1 MKLAQPLDLLI
12 QKMEEIQR
20 LLCASQQQEPEQN
33 DSHEEVSLPPGHTPV
48 QRPLRQRLIHRD
60 QLQIIQ
66 RQSTFTASI
75 NKTSCEPQ
83 EEQQQQKDLIA
94 QGGEVSEL
102 NAEQFEVDYK
112 APMLWCEELTDDND
126 VWLVQCPNTIEPEC
140 LVNQQF
146 SLSGVTEL
154 PINPGQQLQVSSFHR
169 HSEPLTC
176 VLPSNKNLSFTT
188 GLSPDRVCPASPASL
203 PYNAKPRCSSECTDW
218 PGVRAKTSPLPE
230 RPHVQATV
238 VVEPAGLLLVKEQV
252 QIPPTII
259 PSGQKGPVPFP
270 KQLKIRHPLFG
281 SEYINE
287 LQHAASLHN
296 SVKGTL
302 RIQGEHIGKD
312 NHSMTERRGKKRK
325 RDSKNEIL
333 DYLNQD
339 AVHSEPSTVLHLDNN
354 ASRIPSACLV
364 SCDQQPDWFRLFVM
378 WPVPSRRF
386 SCVEP
391 AANSNGVATDMITT
405 KYRGNTLNGELMP
418 TSSPTTRG
426 TIGTIVPG
434 LGHSLVGGSK
444 VKPSGSKTCQFKRMT
459 SAMWDS
465 FHCEHYALWLMTRRT
480 DRAVWLSFLRQ
491 PLAVAPDAHWVYSHV
506 LQMGHSTTH
515 LTDTGSI
522 DGDLHRQLPTDFWG
536 HFFALSGPA
545 SLERAGFANP

>member
-1 MKLAQPLDLLI
+1 MARQDTTNRGTRPNTTPQEQQLK
-12 QKMEEIQR
+12 
-20 LLCASQQQEPEQN
+20 SQHLWN
-33 DSHEEVSLPPGHTPV
+33 LYSRSLFETI
-48 QRPLRQRLIHRD
+48 PLRTPQTKKPPDSVLGGLSHISLNLNIHRD

-83 EEQQQQKDLIA
+83 EEQQQQKDLIS
-94 QGGEVSEL
+94 QDGEVSEL

-176 VLPSNKNLSFTT
+176 VLPSNKNLSFT
-188 GLSPDRVCPASPASL
+188 
-203 PYNAKPRCSSECTDW
+203 
-218 PGVRAKTSPLPE
+218 
-230 RPHVQATV
+230 TV

-354 ASRIPSACLV
+354 AKLKNNPYNTQNYPRLETNGQRDTYKETLYPPSATHHSTSTVADV
-364 SCDQQPDWFRLFVM
+364 SC
-378 WPVPSRRF
+378 
-386 SCVEP
+386 
-391 AANSNGVATDMITT
+391 T
-405 KYRGNTLNGELMP
+405 KGILP
-418 TSSPTTRG
+418 SPTTRG

-459 SAMWDS
+459 SALWDS
-465 FHCEHYALWLMTRRT
+465 FHCEHYALWLMTQKTSKVPAGNLTRDPLDPYPGALTSTPRGRMLGGYRLVCGEGQALRCRSRT

-522 DGDLHRQLPTDFWG
+522 DGDLHRQPPTDFWG